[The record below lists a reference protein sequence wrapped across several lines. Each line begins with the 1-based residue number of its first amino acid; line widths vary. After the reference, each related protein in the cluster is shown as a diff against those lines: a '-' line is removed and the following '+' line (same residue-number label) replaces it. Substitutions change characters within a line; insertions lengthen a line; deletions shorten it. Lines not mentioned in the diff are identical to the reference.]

1 MCTKAVIISIA
12 AIVVGLASAVSAS
25 AQPVALAPHER
36 ADTTPTGTQFTVG
49 HQDETID
56 QVPALNQTPTSLEM
70 FVSNTSYGRITGTAT
85 GTLKTGYLLG
95 CAVNLT
101 AVSVGLFGQ
110 LGIAPGVTLGGG
122 IAPVITIGPQISAG
136 PELTLA
142 LKPGEITDVQG
153 DTRPLTPDI
162 TGYLIH
168 RNTHFMLN
176 GCLGGAGIRSYTTIT
191 VTTPEATDGDTV
203 YGDPTNLN

>member
-1 MCTKAVIISIA
+1 MRIKAVTISIA
-12 AIVVGLASAVSAS
+12 TALAGLTSAVPVS
-25 AQPVALAPHER
+25 AQEIALAPHER
-36 ADTTPTGTQFTVG
+36 VDTTPTGTQFTVG
-49 HQDETID
+49 HTGETID
-56 QVPALNQTPTSLEM
+56 KVPALNQTPTSLEM
-70 FVSNTSYGRITGTAT
+70 FVSNTSYGRITGPAT
-85 GTLKTGYLLG
+85 GTLKTGYLIG

-101 AVSVGLFGQ
+101 NISVGLFGQ

-122 IAPVITIGPQISAG
+122 IAPVITIGPQIGAG
-136 PELTLA
+136 PEVTVSLT
-142 LKPGEITDVQG
+142 PGAITDVQV
-153 DTRPLTPDI
+153 DTRPLTPDT

-191 VTTPEATDGDTV
+191 VTTPETNDGDTV